1 MNLRHLELSF
11 RRKHLSTSYSPAYK
25 RRICP
30 RSHHAQNWWGGTTVW
45 DINRSFNQLRLLA
58 ALGILPRNLLK
69 VKPPKCAVCLYGA
82 MKNPPWCTK
91 YADNRNSIR
100 KDSAPGE
107 CILVD
112 HMEYSTPGFISQLKR
127 KQTKHRYRA
136 EKIFLDHYSD
146 LTYVHLQRGL
156 LSDETVQEKKAFED
170 YTRKYKVKVK
180 QYHAENGRFS
190 YTTFLQAV
198 KQENQMISYCGVNSH
213 LKMAKKRNIPDIYKS
228 IQENNSITPR
238 QGG

>member
-11 RRKHLSTSYSPAYK
+11 RCKHLSTSYSPAYK

-30 RSHHAQNWWGGTTVW
+30 RSHHTQSWWGGTNVW

-112 HMEYSTPGFISQLKR
+112 HMEYSTPGFISQLKG
-127 KQTKHRYRA
+127 KKPST
-136 EKIFLDHYSD
+136 
-146 LTYVHLQRGL
+146 V
-156 LSDETVQEKKAFED
+156 TVQKKSFWITTVIWPTCTCRED
-170 YTRKYKVKVK
+170 CCQTRRYK
-180 QYHAENGRFS
+180 RR
-190 YTTFLQAV
+190 
-198 KQENQMISYCGVNSH
+198 
-213 LKMAKKRNIPDIYKS
+213 KRLRIIPGS
-228 IQENNSITPR
+228 TR
-238 QGG
+238 